1 MQEQIL
7 ENPLEQVFL
16 YDEQIASISEKIAA
30 LKAEL
35 KHLEKMRGECLD
47 YAVHNQIVRRGGYR
61 LNIIEKQG
69 RRTVNMDKVRRRLTP
84 EEFST
89 IARVSVTIGDLE
101 RLLGKD
107 EVDELCDPGKVTV
120 EYRVTKE

>member
-1 MQEQIL
+1 MQEQRV

-16 YDEQIASISEKIAA
+16 YNEQISLIEEQISV
-30 LKAEL
+30 LKGEM
-35 KHLEKMRGECLD
+35 KVLERSRNECLD
-47 YAVHNQIVRRGGYR
+47 AAVHNQIVRRGGYR
-61 LNIIEKQG
+61 LNVIETQG
-69 RRTVNMDKVRRRLTP
+69 RRTVNMDKVLKRLAP
-84 EEFST
+84 EELST

-107 EVDELCDPGKVTV
+107 EVDELCDPGKVSV